1 MSGAKPSRAV
11 GWLPWDLPEK
21 CGMRFF
27 KLYIWRGGGVER
39 TRTPPGLFI
48 ADVSQ
53 LADNDIGGAGGG
65 AKVFGCCS

>member
-1 MSGAKPSRAV
+1 MLLGGCHGISLKNVACV
-11 GWLPWDLPEK
+11 FLN
-21 CGMRFF
+21 
-27 KLYIWRGGGVER
+27 YIYGGGGGVER